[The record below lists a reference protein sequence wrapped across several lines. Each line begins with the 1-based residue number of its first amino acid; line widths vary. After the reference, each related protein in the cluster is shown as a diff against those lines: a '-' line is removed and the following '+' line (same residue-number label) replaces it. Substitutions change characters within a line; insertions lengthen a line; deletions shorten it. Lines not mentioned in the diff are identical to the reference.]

1 MKQNYLKQDNKCT
14 NCLYSIL
21 MSIFIVFS
29 ISYAPISSASGW
41 TPYSYIK
48 EIQFTPISI
57 YITLDTNVVTNING
71 CTNWGG
77 LFQLI
82 NGTTALSDFEKSI
95 VSAALAAKMGN
106 KRVSILSSGCT
117 SMDVNKLDHI
127 QIE

>member
-1 MKQNYLKQDNKCT
+1 MKNNLRRGNKSNNYLFPI
-14 NCLYSIL
+14 IL
-21 MSIFIVFS
+21 SIFLVFS
-29 ISYAPISSASGW
+29 VSYAPITSASGW

-48 EIQFTPISI
+48 EIQFTPTSI
-57 YITLDTNVVTNING
+57 YITLDPNVVTNING

-77 LFQLI
+77 LFQII
-82 NGTTALSDFEKSI
+82 NGTTTLNDFEEAY

-117 SMDVNKLDHI
+117 SVDVNKLDHI